1 MLLIG
6 LLAASGCASDDEP
19 VKHARITSAPRHP
32 VVPLAGQEIFFD
44 GRILAE
50 LQTGAGF
57 GDAGKGDGSGPGGE
71 NGHGG
76 GGMHMGSGH
85 GGGGG
90 HHHGGG
96 GGGYGNSPSVSDS
109 IDQDQIAN
117 IRRAAANSSPP
128 IVIHLRF
135 TNKGSEHLDLQIA
148 DFLSPLGSFV
158 VEPEKLSLDPG
169 QSVEVEPMTSR
180 VASELDQTEVTL
192 TLGLNGHGQKK
203 TVVLKPAPTPPAPAP
218 TTADSAP
225 PVSPPA
231 Q

>member
-19 VKHARITSAPRHP
+19 AKHAHGTPPPRRP
-32 VVPLAGQEIFFD
+32 VVPLAGQETFFD

-57 GDAGKGDGSGPGGE
+57 GDAGKSDESDSGSG
-71 NGHGG
+71 NGH

-85 GGGGG
+85 GGGG

-96 GGGYGNSPSVSDS
+96 GGGGGYGDSPTVSDS
-109 IDQDQIAN
+109 IDQDEIAN
-117 IRRAAANSSPP
+117 IRRAAAHSSPP
-128 IVIHLRF
+128 VVIHLRF
-135 TNKGSEHLDLQIA
+135 TNKGSDHVDLQIA

-158 VEPEKLSLDPG
+158 VQPEKLSLDPG
-169 QSVEVEPMTSR
+169 QSAEVEPMTSR
-180 VASELDQTEVTL
+180 VANELEQAEVTL

-203 TVVLKPAPTPPAPAP
+203 TIMLKPAPTPPAPAP
-218 TTADSAP
+218 ATADSAP
-225 PVSPPA
+225 PAPPP
-231 Q
+231 QQ